1 MTDSSGTVVWSV
13 DYKPYNYM
21 RDYNPMIGRYIESDP
36 MGIKR
41 GENHLY
47 AYVAGNPIMHVDPNG
62 LAYFAKRPLHGFPWM
77 GRFSCKPGS
86 IDDIDNTEI
95 SHEQIFFDD
104 GKSPSNVG
112 FFDDGTLKMEPNPTG
127 YHCRSGNYNDC
138 IMRKAV
144 QNVPLR
150 TYCLLGKLVP
160 LKSLTAKTGQM
171 R

>member
-86 IDDIDNTEI
+86 
-95 SHEQIFFDD
+95 
-104 GKSPSNVG
+104 KSPSNVG